1 MRTDQAEPLRQARR
15 LDSEHKRAL
24 VLAAADAQL
33 EAGRHPSIASIA
45 RQAGVGRKFIYDH
58 PDLKAGI
65 ELKAAQA
72 TRSHAGDLVA
82 AARVTGASLRAE
94 LENARAQNHR
104 LTRQLRAL
112 ENRLS
117 KAEGAHLVAD
127 ELLPD
132 GVLTELADQQLA
144 SRVKSLTSNS
154 SRPKRTFA
162 APPRN
167 WKPPGRSTASSCNRP
182 IAPSRDR
189 GVELTLLRTHTSRR
203 GRSHHDVG
211 HRCIRRPS
219 RRCPKQTPTTQA
231 PSRRPAPT
239 RPDKDC

>member
-1 MRTDQAEPLRQARR
+1 MRTDPAEPLRQARR
-15 LDSEHKRAL
+15 LDSEHKHAL

-58 PDLKAGI
+58 PDLKACI

-94 LENARAQNHR
+94 LENARAQNYR

-144 SRVKSLTSNS
+144 SRVKELDQQLFEAKEGL
-154 SRPKRTFA
+154 RRTTEELEA
-162 APPRN
+162 A
-167 WKPPGRSTASSCNRP
+167 RSINR
-182 IAPSRDR
+182 
-189 GVELTLLRTHTSRR
+189 ELM
-203 GRSHHDVG
+203 
-211 HRCIRRPS
+211 
-219 RRCPKQTPTTQA
+219 QQA
-231 PSRRPAPT
+231 NRQP
-239 RPDKDC
+239 

>member
-1 MRTDQAEPLRQARR
+1 MRTDPAEPLRQARR
-15 LDSEHKRAL
+15 LDSEHKRTL

-58 PDLKAGI
+58 PDLKACI

-144 SRVKSLTSNS
+144 SRVMELDQQLFEAKEGL
-154 SRPKRTFA
+154 RRTTEELEA
-162 APPRN
+162 A
-167 WKPPGRSTASSCNRP
+167 RSINRELMQQANRP
-182 IAPSRDR
+182 QP
-189 GVELTLLRTHTSRR
+189 
-203 GRSHHDVG
+203 
-211 HRCIRRPS
+211 
-219 RRCPKQTPTTQA
+219 
-231 PSRRPAPT
+231 
-239 RPDKDC
+239 